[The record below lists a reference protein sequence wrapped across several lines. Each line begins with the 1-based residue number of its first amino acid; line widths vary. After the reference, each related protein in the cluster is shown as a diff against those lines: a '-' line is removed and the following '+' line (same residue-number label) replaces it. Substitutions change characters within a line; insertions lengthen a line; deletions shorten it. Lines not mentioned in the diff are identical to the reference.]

1 MPAHQAQALIEY
13 LKANPEAAKQVQ
25 EQAKQ
30 ILKTPGMASAFMNMQ
45 VTPNLPDAI
54 AVKAQLGIAHLH
66 ACCSLACKE
75 PWYPQ
80 SGVKNCLCAWV
91 PHMELLT

>member
-45 VTPNLPDAI
+45 VKPTA
-54 AVKAQLGIAHLH
+54 
-66 ACCSLACKE
+66 
-75 PWYPQ
+75 
-80 SGVKNCLCAWV
+80 
-91 PHMELLT
+91 